1 MLLMM
6 DLVTRCHHRKL
17 HDRRRGEAMRRHL
30 WLSLIASLIVQGAM
44 GQAADGA
51 AVLREKAVEENL
63 HYLAAIKGR
72 PDPGM
77 SLLDQM
83 SRLHV
88 PGVSIA
94 VIHEKRIDWS
104 KGYGV
109 TRLGGP
115 AVSASTLFSAASMSK
130 PVTAM
135 AVLRLVQEGKIDL
148 DVDVN
153 VYLKS
158 WKIPANE
165 YTKNHAVTV
174 RELLSHTSGIGT
186 HNGMIYDPD
195 KGVPSMLDILD
206 GKSPATTPPVRVE
219 SEPGTKYA
227 YANGGYLILE
237 LLITELTGKPFA
249 EAMKELVLAPIG
261 MSQSTFEAPLSP
273 AKAETAAT
281 AYEENGTTGYAAAH
295 IVEPNAAAGGL
306 WTTATDYA
314 KFVIEL
320 QKEYTGESHRVLNQ
334 KVARMMVTA
343 GMGPSES
350 IRWGLGVRV
359 KGTPPHIYFEH
370 GGSAVYQCDMVG
382 YPSGDGVV
390 VLTNGGGGGQLSDQI
405 VRSVAQAYGWPDFQP
420 VEHTVVQLDPSKFDR
435 YVGTYDFIKVTHD
448 GNHLMAEIPLGS
460 KAQELFPE
468 SDTQYFL
475 RDAPTRVI
483 FDVNSDGR
491 VTGLEFITTYV
502 HWHREKNP

>member
-1 MLLMM
+1 
-6 DLVTRCHHRKL
+6 
-17 HDRRRGEAMRRHL
+17 MRRYL
-30 WLSLIASLIVQGAM
+30 LFSLIASSFVLSAM
-44 GQAADGA
+44 GQTTDGSA
-51 AVLREKAVEENL
+51 ERREMVVEQNLR
-63 HYLAAIKGR
+63 YLTVIKGR

-77 SLLDQM
+77 SLADQM

-94 VIHEKRIDWS
+94 VIHNQRIDWS

-115 AVSASTLFSAASMSK
+115 PVSASTLFGAASMSK
-130 PVTAM
+130 SVTAM
-135 AVLRLVQEGKIDL
+135 AILRLVQEGKIDL

-153 VYLKS
+153 TYLKS
-158 WKIPANE
+158 WKVPANE
-165 YTKNHAVTV
+165 FTKDHPVTV

-186 HNGMIYDPD
+186 HGGMIYDPD
-195 KGVPSMLDILD
+195 KGVPSMLEILD
-206 GKSPATTPPVRVE
+206 GKPPATTPPVRVE
-219 SEPGTKYA
+219 SEPGKKYA

-237 LLITELTGKPFA
+237 LLITELTGKSFA

-261 MSQSTFEAPLSP
+261 MSQSTYEAPLTP
-273 AKAETAAT
+273 AKAATAAT
-281 AYEENGTTGYAAAH
+281 AYDENGTTGYAPEH

-320 QKEYTGESHRVLNQ
+320 QKEYEGKSHRVLNQ
-334 KVARMMVTA
+334 KMAKMMVTA

-359 KGTPPHIYFEH
+359 GGAPPHIYFEH

-390 VLTNGGGGGQLSDQI
+390 VLTNGGGGGPLSDQI

-420 VEHTVVQLDPSKFDR
+420 VEHTVVPVDPSKFGR
-435 YVGTYDFIKVTHD
+435 YVGTYDFIKVTQD
-448 GNHLMAEIPLGS
+448 GSHLMAEIPIGS
-460 KAQELFPE
+460 KTQELFPE

-475 RDAPTRVI
+475 RDIGTRII
-483 FDVNSDGR
+483 FDVKADGS

-502 HWHREKNP
+502 HWHRDKNP

>member
-1 MLLMM
+1 MSRRFQQVLL
-6 DLVTRCHHRKL
+6 V
-17 HDRRRGEAMRRHL
+17 
-30 WLSLIASLIVQGAM
+30 SLLTINGV
-44 GQAADGA
+44 GQTPGGSAAY
-51 AVLREKAVEENL
+51 REKAVEENL
-63 HYLAAIKGR
+63 HYLAAIKGH
-72 PDPGM
+72 PEPGM
-77 SLLDQM
+77 SLVDQM
-83 SRLHV
+83 SHLHV

-94 VIHEKRIDWS
+94 VIHDKRIDWS

-115 AVSASTLFSAASMSK
+115 PVSASTLFGAASMSK

-135 AVLRLVQEGKIDL
+135 ATLRLVQEGKIDL

-153 VYLKS
+153 TYLKS

-165 YTKNHAVTV
+165 FTKDHPVTV

-186 HNGMIYDPD
+186 HSGMIYDPD
-195 KGVPSMLDILD
+195 KGVPSVLEILD
-206 GKSPATTPPVRVE
+206 GKAPATTTPVRVE
-219 SEPGTKYA
+219 SEPGKKYA

-237 LLITELTGKPFA
+237 LLITDLTGKPFA
-249 EAMKELVLAPIG
+249 EAMEELVLAPIG
-261 MSQSTFEAPLSP
+261 MSQSTFVAPLPP
-273 AKAETAAT
+273 AKAAIAAT
-281 AYEENGTTGYAAAH
+281 GYDESGGNGIAPAH
-295 IVEPNAAAGGL
+295 FVEPNAAAGGL

-320 QKEYTGESHRVLNQ
+320 QNEYTGESQRVLNQ
-334 KVARMMVTA
+334 KMAQMMVTA

-359 KGTPPHIYFEH
+359 GGTPPNIYFEH
-370 GGSAVYQCDMVG
+370 GGSAAFQCDMIG

-390 VLTNGGGGGQLSDQI
+390 VLTNGGGGGPLSDQI
-405 VRSVAQAYGWPDFQP
+405 IRSVAQAYDWPDFQP
-420 VEHTVVQLDPSKFDR
+420 VEHTVVHVDPTKLGR
-435 YVGTYDFIKVTHD
+435 YVGTYDFMKVTQD
-448 GNHLMAEIPLGS
+448 GNRLMAEIPIGS

-475 RDAPTRVI
+475 RDDPTRVI
-483 FDVNSDGR
+483 FDVNPDGS

-502 HWHREKNP
+502 HWHRNRTP

>member
-1 MLLMM
+1 M
-6 DLVTRCHHRKL
+6 RKY
-17 HDRRRGEAMRRHL
+17 L
-30 WLSLIASLIVQGAM
+30 WVLLIASLFIQSAT
-44 GQAADGA
+44 GQTTDGSTA
-51 AVLREKAVEENL
+51 RHEKAVEENL
-63 HYLAAIKGR
+63 HYLAVIRGR

-77 SLLDQM
+77 SLADQM
-83 SRLHV
+83 LRLHV

-94 VIHEKRIDWS
+94 VIHNKRIDWT
-104 KGYGV
+104 KDYGV
-109 TRLGGP
+109 ARLGGP
-115 AVSASTLFSAASMSK
+115 SVSASTLFGAASMSK

-135 AVLRLVQEGKIDL
+135 AVLRLAQEGKIDL

-153 VYLKS
+153 TYLKS

-165 YTKNHAVTV
+165 YTKKHPVTV

-186 HNGMIYDPD
+186 HGGMIYDPD
-195 KGVPSMLDILD
+195 KGVPSMLEVLE
-206 GKSPATTPPVRVE
+206 GKPPATTPPVRVE
-219 SEPGTKYA
+219 WVPGTKYA
-227 YANGGYLILE
+227 YANGGYMVLE
-237 LLITELTGKPFA
+237 LLITELMEKPFS

-261 MSQSTFEAPLSP
+261 MNNSTFEAPLSP
-273 AKAETAAT
+273 AKAATAAT
-281 AYEENGTTGYAAAH
+281 AYNESGTRGTAAAH
-295 IVEPNAAAGGL
+295 FVEPNAAAGGL

-320 QKEYTGESHRVLNQ
+320 QKEYAGESHRVLNQ
-334 KVARMMVTA
+334 KMAQMMVTA

-359 KGTPPHIYFEH
+359 GGTPPHIYFEH

-390 VLTNGGGGGQLSDQI
+390 VLTNGGGGGPLSDQI
-405 VRSVAQAYGWPDFQP
+405 IRSVAQAYGWPDFQP
-420 VEHTVVQLDPSKFDR
+420 VEHTVVPVDPSKFGR
-435 YVGTYDFIKVTHD
+435 YVGTYDFIKVTQD
-448 GNHLMAEIPLGS
+448 GSHLMAEIPLGS

-483 FDVNSDGR
+483 FDVNKDGR

>member
-1 MLLMM
+1 M
-6 DLVTRCHHRKL
+6 RK
-17 HDRRRGEAMRRHL
+17 AL
-30 WLSLIASLIVQGAM
+30 WFSLIASLFVQSAM
-44 GQAADGA
+44 SQTTDGSVA
-51 AVLREKAVEENL
+51 RHEKAVEENL
-63 HYLAAIKGR
+63 HYLAVIKGR

-77 SLLDQM
+77 SLADQM

-94 VIHEKRIDWS
+94 VIHDKRVDWR

-109 TRLGGP
+109 ARLGGP
-115 AVSASTLFSAASMSK
+115 PVSASTLFGAASMSK

-153 VYLKS
+153 TYLKS

-165 YTKNHAVTV
+165 FTENRPVTV

-195 KGVPSMLDILD
+195 KGVPTILAILE
-206 GKSPATTPPVRVE
+206 GKPPATTPPVRVE
-219 SEPGTKYA
+219 WEPGKKYA

-261 MSQSTFEAPLSP
+261 MSQSTYEAPLSP
-273 AKAETAAT
+273 VKAATAAT
-281 AYEENGTTGYAAAH
+281 AYDESGTSGTTAAH
-295 IVEPNAAAGGL
+295 FVEPNAAAGGL
-306 WTTATDYA
+306 WTTASDYA

-320 QKEYTGESHRVLNQ
+320 EKEYAGESHRVLDQ
-334 KVARMMVTA
+334 KMARMMVTA

-350 IRWGLGVRV
+350 IRWGLGVHV
-359 KGTPPHIYFEH
+359 GGTPPHIYFEH

-390 VLTNGGGGGQLSDQI
+390 VLTNGGGGGSLSDQI

-420 VEHTVVQLDPSKFDR
+420 AEHTVVRVDPSKFPR
-435 YVGTYDFIKVTHD
+435 YVGTYDFIKVTQE
-448 GNHLMAEIPLGS
+448 GAHLMAEIPLGS

-475 RDAPTRVI
+475 RDDPTRVI
-483 FDVNSDGR
+483 FDVNTDGS

-502 HWHREKNP
+502 HWHREKKP